1 MEVKISD
8 TLSLITNSIE
18 IVTSKVDKKYADEQ
32 GGTGEGNYPCNLCTS
47 KRSDMRDLQCIENGF
62 EINRTCAQG
71 HEVAEGRRVNVDK
84 LTQDTLKEKAKGW
97 KSVPML
103 SSEYV
108 RRGFDDLHGCTS
120 WGRWAIR
127 IMIRLRAGIF
137 SETIT
142 GDVKPLFET
151 AKKILRDVI
160 KRSRLG
166 IDIHMDLKGRE
177 AQALFALKNKDIVE
191 KLVPEEYEEEWSHF
205 LSEARYA
212 LAIVC
217 SPDPAKHFDLPHAE
231 PRLKRFQIWLV
242 NTWPSFNQPDYVHP
256 TLMHT
261 IQLLTRPGALKSISQ
276 YGTQNKEAKNQKN
289 NQYLAT
295 MARMNDFIAA
305 LEDVYTRDSQAS
317 SVEIRKL
324 GESQPVQHCSKC
336 KKLGHRAPNCGK
348 NNSNQKFV
356 DLDSLDPIYRGRR
369 NHGDSESEDDTV
381 DQEDINSNLRLVGS
395 SASTPRG
402 RGLRLDE
409 NLNES
414 PADNTRSKKKA
425 QPSTVS
431 VTSDNT
437 KDTGAKRKLLM

>member
-1 MEVKISD
+1 M
-8 TLSLITNSIE
+8 
-18 IVTSKVDKKYADEQ
+18 
-32 GGTGEGNYPCNLCTS
+32 
-47 KRSDMRDLQCIENGF
+47 
-62 EINRTCAQG
+62 
-71 HEVAEGRRVNVDK
+71 
-84 LTQDTLKEKAKGW
+84 
-97 KSVPML
+97 
-103 SSEYV
+103 
-108 RRGFDDLHGCTS
+108 
-120 WGRWAIR
+120 
-127 IMIRLRAGIF
+127 
-137 SETIT
+137 
-142 GDVKPLFET
+142 
-151 AKKILRDVI
+151 
-160 KRSRLG
+160 
-166 IDIHMDLKGRE
+166 
-177 AQALFALKNKDIVE
+177 E

-305 LEDVYTRDSQAS
+305 LECVYARDSQAS

-381 DQEDINSNLRLVGS
+381 DPDGLTQEDVNSNLRLVGS

-402 RGLRLDE
+402 RASRLDE
-409 NLNES
+409 NLNNS
-414 PADNTRSKKKA
+414 PADNTRSKTKA
-425 QPSTVS
+425 QPSTVR

-437 KDTGAKRKLLM
+437 KDTGAKRRLLM

>member
-1 MEVKISD
+1 
-8 TLSLITNSIE
+8 
-18 IVTSKVDKKYADEQ
+18 
-32 GGTGEGNYPCNLCTS
+32 
-47 KRSDMRDLQCIENGF
+47 
-62 EINRTCAQG
+62 
-71 HEVAEGRRVNVDK
+71 
-84 LTQDTLKEKAKGW
+84 
-97 KSVPML
+97 
-103 SSEYV
+103 
-108 RRGFDDLHGCTS
+108 
-120 WGRWAIR
+120 
-127 IMIRLRAGIF
+127 
-137 SETIT
+137 
-142 GDVKPLFET
+142 
-151 AKKILRDVI
+151 
-160 KRSRLG
+160 
-166 IDIHMDLKGRE
+166 
-177 AQALFALKNKDIVE
+177 
-191 KLVPEEYEEEWSHF
+191 
-205 LSEARYA
+205 
-212 LAIVC
+212 
-217 SPDPAKHFDLPHAE
+217 
-231 PRLKRFQIWLV
+231 
-242 NTWPSFNQPDYVHP
+242 
-256 TLMHT
+256 MHT